1 MENPRQQEELMQTP
15 KKETIEKSAA
25 LGAILVAVA
34 LAAFYAFF
42 VWLSFPDG
50 EGIDRT
56 EAIISWIA
64 VGLLILAVIISH
76 LVYARILFR
85 DARSHA
91 AA

>member
-1 MENPRQQEELMQTP
+1 MQTP

>member
-1 MENPRQQEELMQTP
+1 MQTL

-25 LGAILVAVA
+25 LGAVLVAVA

-42 VWLSFPDG
+42 VWLSYPDG

-56 EAIISWIA
+56 EAILSWIS

-76 LVYARILFR
+76 LIYARILFR
-85 DARSHA
+85 DARSRVA
-91 AA
+91 A